1 MIIELDESLLVGH
14 EVIDKD
20 HRDLVPL
27 VNVFLASI
35 RKGVGKHSLY
45 DDVDEISVKFSAH
58 FEREN
63 QLMAE
68 FRYPDAQAHL
78 AEHAALLADL
88 GKFLQAVDD
97 ATDDEMVATTK
108 SIEEWFL
115 KHIAG
120 SDKRLGQYLSEQAAK
135 AKG

>member
-1 MIIELDESLLVGH
+1 M
-14 EVIDKD
+14 IDKD

-68 FRYPDAQAHL
+68 SRYPDTQAHL

-97 ATDDEMVATTK
+97 ATDDEAVYLV
-108 SIEEWFL
+108 S
-115 KHIAG
+115 G
-120 SDKRLGQYLSEQAAK
+120 GQVYDKPYGPSRAFSEAVESL
-135 AKG
+135 